1 MEEINMEVILF
12 IVVSFIGIGTLY
24 SLKQMKKISLK
35 KEKKEKE
42 RTFKTFRVIES
53 KGRYIWY
60 EESKFKVI

>member
-1 MEEINMEVILF
+1 
-12 IVVSFIGIGTLY
+12 
-24 SLKQMKKISLK
+24 MKKISLK